1 MVALGG
7 SWTRKEIALN
17 SGSRRKSTARPR
29 NPSPWNEG
37 GHAPRSLDEH
47 FNGQS
52 GEQENP
58 CHYCRQDHPRV
69 GWNQGVRIG
78 PRPPQSEDRFDR
90 EGKRQEGEES
100 PRGQGEQ

>member
-7 SWTRKEIALN
+7 SWPRRETESN
-17 SGSRRKSTARPR
+17 SGNRLKSTARRR

-37 GHAPRSLDEH
+37 GHAPRSSDEH

-58 CHYCRQDHPRV
+58 RDHRGEDHPPV
-69 GWNQGVRIG
+69 GWNQGVRIR
-78 PRPPQSEDRFDR
+78 PRPPQSDDRLDR
-90 EGKRQEGEES
+90 ERKRPEGPGGP
-100 PRGQGEQ
+100 PRQGE